1 MFHEA
6 LLYQTEADKVGKQA
20 ADLFSAHVGKAAALS
35 QGKGSML
42 LQNRQYLLFP
52 LGISHDNFLFCAVV
66 FPDVQV
72 NRAGQNIFIL
82 DADVSPRMIFFIQC
96 VNRLFLTFV
105 YLYFKYILAFYVV
118 NTCVELYL
126 RATV

>member
-20 ADLFSAHVGKAAALS
+20 ADLFPAHMGKAAALS

-52 LGISHDNFLFCAVV
+52 LGIGHDNVFFCTVV
-66 FPDVQV
+66 LPDVQM
-72 NRAGQNIFIL
+72 NR
-82 DADVSPRMIFFIQC
+82 VS
-96 VNRLFLTFV
+96 
-105 YLYFKYILAFYVV
+105 
-118 NTCVELYL
+118 
-126 RATV
+126 